1 MLQDPVQSLPEVR
14 AGTNHFTLPQKD
26 VAWSNLAT
34 PFLGLALLQA
44 LLRNVLFLKI
54 RHSTHIKYTPGSTF
68 TPSTEELHSCSP
80 QSQMRESPKPPQ
92 GLISPVRYYLHE
104 PEALPSC
111 WQLQTPITSGA
122 ELLKPV

>member
-34 PFLGLALLQA
+34 PFPGLALLQA

-68 TPSTEELHSCSP
+68 TSAQKNFTAAPP
-80 QSQMRESPKPPQ
+80 SPK
-92 GLISPVRYYLHE
+92 
-104 PEALPSC
+104 
-111 WQLQTPITSGA
+111 
-122 ELLKPV
+122 